1 MKWRFLY
8 NTVYQLSSA
17 AISTKKTINVT
28 VFYSSVT
35 NTRKLHLGLFRKL
48 PYTEKKRGKCNMSKT
63 KQPLYDS
70 KTGIHRAKGWEIA
83 LYALNNLSTNL
94 YGMAFLYVSYFLVG
108 IVGTSVA
115 FAGILAAI
123 LRVFDGVTD
132 PIIGF
137 VVDKTNGK
145 FGKNRPFIVLGQL
158 IMAVSTAFIFIV
170 CPMLPQTGRLL
181 FYIVFY
187 AIYIIGYTAQCIVT
201 KSAQTCLTNDP
212 KQRPLFTV
220 YDSIYSI
227 LILSLLPVYIT
238 SFMVPKFNVYDASGN
253 ITVDAFSNPD
263 FFRSLWVICAVLSAI
278 CAVCA
283 VLGLWRKDRKEFFGT
298 GKPQLLR
305 LRDYVEVLK
314 NNRAIQM
321 LCVSACSD
329 KLTMNM
335 QRNAIVTTMLFGIII
350 GDYSQYAVFSGITGL
365 MGVIVPVLLIIFVA
379 RNMGQ
384 KQALLVGTW
393 GGIGVAIILFCMLRF
408 GNPTLVNFSHLNL
421 YTILFVLLY
430 IIMTGFGSLSGSI
443 VIPMTADCADY
454 EVYRSGR
461 YVPGLMGTLFSF
473 IDKII
478 SSFST
483 AIIGLLLAMIGFKD
497 TQPTYTTPY
506 SEPIFWVTVFC
517 FLGAPVIGWILNVI
531 AMKFYPLTKEMM
543 TSIQEKIAEIKAE
556 NIES

>member
-1 MKWRFLY
+1 
-8 NTVYQLSSA
+8 
-17 AISTKKTINVT
+17 
-28 VFYSSVT
+28 
-35 NTRKLHLGLFRKL
+35 
-48 PYTEKKRGKCNMSKT
+48 MSKT

-83 LYALNNLSTNL
+83 LYALNNTSTNL
-94 YGMAFLYVSYFLVG
+94 YAMAFMYVSYFLVG
-108 IVGTSVA
+108 IVGASVA
-115 FAGILAAI
+115 FAGILATI
-123 LRVFDGVTD
+123 LRVWDGVTD

-158 IMAVSTAFIFIV
+158 IMAISTALIFMV
-170 CPMLPQTGRLL
+170 CPTLPQAGRLP

-187 AIYIIGYTAQCIVT
+187 VIYIIGYTAQCVVT

-220 YDSIYSI
+220 YDSIYNV
-227 LILSLLPVYIT
+227 LIFSLMPVYIT
-238 SFMVPKFNVYDASGN
+238 SFMVPKFNTYDASGN
-253 ITVDAFSNPD
+253 ILVDAFSNPD
-263 FFRSLWVICAVLSAI
+263 FFRSLWAI
-278 CAVCA
+278 CAVFSAVCAACA

-329 KLTMNM
+329 KLTMSM

-350 GDYSQYAVFSGITGL
+350 GDYNQYAAFSGITGL
-365 MGVIVPVLLIIFVA
+365 MGVVVPVLLVIFVA

-393 GGIGVAIILFCMLRF
+393 GGIGAAVILFGMLHF
-408 GNPTLVNFSHLNL
+408 GDPTQINFGHLNL
-421 YTILFVLLY
+421 YTVLFVLLY
-430 IIMTGFGSLSGSI
+430 IIMTGFGGLSGSI

-473 IDKII
+473 IDKIT
-478 SSFST
+478 SSLAT

-497 TQPTYTTPY
+497 VQPTFTTPY
-506 SEPIFWVTVFC
+506 SEPIFWVTMFC
-517 FLGAPVIGWILNVI
+517 FLGAPIIGWILNVV

-543 TSIQEKIAEIKAE
+543 ESIQEQIAEIKAGNTE
-556 NIES
+556 A